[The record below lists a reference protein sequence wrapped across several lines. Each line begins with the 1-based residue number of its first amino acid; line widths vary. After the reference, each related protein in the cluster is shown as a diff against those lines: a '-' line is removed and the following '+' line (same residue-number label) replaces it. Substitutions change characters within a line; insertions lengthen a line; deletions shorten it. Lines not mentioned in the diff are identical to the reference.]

1 MAIWIVR
8 ATWIEDETEA
18 SEQWEVNA
26 ATAHEAVRD
35 VTAHIRFPPH
45 HVEARMRPQKDKN
58 APTTSDLRP
67 GQARRMPPQ

>member
-8 ATWIEDETEA
+8 ATWTEDENEA

-26 ATAHEAVRD
+26 ASAHEAIRD

-45 HVEARMRPQKDKN
+45 HVEARLRSQKDKN
-58 APTTSDLRP
+58 APLTSDLRP
-67 GQARRMPPQ
+67 GQARRIPPQ